1 MTGVWIVLS
10 VALSALLGLYLAAP
24 LAEAVGVG
32 ASSDKGA
39 GSRAPSLMDK
49 KERALRALKDL
60 ELDYTMGKV
69 SREDFERSKQEL
81 SREVARVL
89 EELRHYE

>member
-1 MTGVWIVLS
+1 MTTVWIVSSLVLS
-10 VALSALLGLYLAAP
+10 LLLGLFLAAP
-24 LAEAVGVG
+24 LAETAGAEVSDNRGARGGV
-32 ASSDKGA
+32 
-39 GSRAPSLMDK
+39 PSLMDK

-89 EELRHYE
+89 EELRRYE

>member
-1 MTGVWIVLS
+1 
-10 VALSALLGLYLAAP
+10 
-24 LAEAVGVG
+24 
-32 ASSDKGA
+32 
-39 GSRAPSLMDK
+39 
-49 KERALRALKDL
+49 
-60 ELDYTMGKV
+60 MGKV